1 MHSIIIS
8 EEKIPTTKCSYL
20 QNIHYR
26 ARSSRSHR
34 SHNGDASSLE
44 HQNVN
49 YCFDLMCYTYPE
61 PNSDG
66 RTGPLATLWLYFGQ
80 SLDGLRCEIT
90 TPRKKRL
97 INLFLV
103 GWKILYSWFFYL
115 RKSYHTILFLWCAS
129 YIGKCYYLIVH
140 PWVDL
145 SDRPSIVFVGGGEG
159 GAMEKIWIRTNRR
172 TFTISSNN
180 LKMLTRNVYHANHR
194 QPIDTQADGR
204 TDTRIS

>member
-1 MHSIIIS
+1 MHFQIKIITHTHYTNTCMHSIIIS
-8 EEKIPTTKCSYL
+8 EKKIPTTKCSYL

-90 TPRKKRL
+90 TLRKKTL

-115 RKSYHTILFLWCAS
+115 RKSYHKKRTHLTEILKQFYFCDAPA
-129 YIGKCYYLIVH
+129 I
-140 PWVDL
+140 
-145 SDRPSIVFVGGGEG
+145 
-159 GAMEKIWIRTNRR
+159 
-172 TFTISSNN
+172 
-180 LKMLTRNVYHANHR
+180 
-194 QPIDTQADGR
+194 
-204 TDTRIS
+204 

>member
-1 MHSIIIS
+1 MHFQIKITHTNTQYQHLNALYNYFRK
-8 EEKIPTTKCSYL
+8 KIPTTKRSYL

-90 TPRKKRL
+90 TLRKKTL

-115 RKSYHTILFLWCAS
+115 RKSYHKKRTHLTEILKQFYFCDAPA
-129 YIGKCYYLIVH
+129 I
-140 PWVDL
+140 
-145 SDRPSIVFVGGGEG
+145 
-159 GAMEKIWIRTNRR
+159 
-172 TFTISSNN
+172 
-180 LKMLTRNVYHANHR
+180 
-194 QPIDTQADGR
+194 
-204 TDTRIS
+204 